1 MNWTIPN
8 IVTLISLVLLLVTL
22 IVVLPFCATVNVN
35 NKIEYAEENGY
46 TFYLNGKDITDSV
59 EQCDPMSYD
68 VSLEKWD
75 EHVVLLF
82 TR

>member
-1 MNWTIPN
+1 LDNSKYRNFDQSCSAVSNSNCGITI
-8 IVTLISLVLLLVTL
+8 
-22 IVVLPFCATVNVN
+22 CATVNVS

-75 EHVVLLF
+75 EHVVLLS